1 MTHAVPAA
9 TPVAGPALDHALDA
23 SLDTPCPAS
32 ATGLAGVL
40 ARRISPAT
48 ALLAVLVG
56 ATILRIAFAAATGLG
71 NDESYTVVTSRAVA
85 LSYFDH
91 PPMAWWLARFAAWL
105 TGSEAPA
112 VVRAPFIVFSALS
125 TVLMYRLTA
134 RLFDPWAGVL
144 AALMMAC
151 APVLGVT
158 SASWVLPDGPLIA
171 FLLAGTL
178 VLARVL
184 FEPDAHP
191 AGWLLA
197 GLLGGLAML
206 SKYHGVF
213 FFAGTLLFLVTS
225 PRHRFW
231 LGRVW
236 PYAGAL
242 VALAVVSPV
251 LIWNIQNDF
260 ISLSF
265 QAGRAAAARFH
276 PVMPLVV
283 IGGIALFLTP
293 WIWVGLVVA
302 AARAVLCHL
311 RAPYGLS
318 RGAARSWLLV
328 CIGCGPVLL
337 FPLVAAWSPAKPFF
351 HWAAPGYL
359 MLFPLLGRMM
369 AQRWP
374 HHVATRRWA
383 FGSAIFVAT
392 VMVAVMALARVPT
405 LAAYGP
411 ATPRD
416 PLRELATWSDL
427 ASAFR
432 QQGLTMERTPFVVT
446 RIWHEGGKVG
456 YALGES
462 WPIACIGDDCRGFR
476 ITHVEEDH
484 VGEDAVIV
492 VPAPARPEDLAQIQ
506 SHFARLEPLVT
517 VDLRHAGAFVG
528 TVTIQIGRSYSR

>member
-9 TPVAGPALDHALDA
+9 TPVAGAALNPTLDA

-32 ATGLAGVL
+32 TTGLAKAL
-40 ARRISPAT
+40 PRRISPAI
-48 ALLAVLVG
+48 ALLAILVG
-56 ATILRIAFAAATGLG
+56 ATVLRIAFAAATGLG

-85 LSYFDH
+85 MSYFDH
-91 PPMAWWLARFAAWL
+91 PPMAWWLARLSAWL
-105 TGSEAPA
+105 MGSEAPA
-112 VVRAPFIVFSALS
+112 VVRAPFLVFSALS
-125 TVLMYRLTA
+125 TFLMYRLTT

-171 FLLAGTL
+171 FLLAATL

-213 FFAGTLLFLVTS
+213 FFAGTVLFLLTS

-231 LGRVW
+231 LGRAW

-251 LIWNIQNDF
+251 VIWNIQNDF

-265 QAGRAAAARFH
+265 QASRAAAARFQ

-293 WIWVGLVVA
+293 WIWVGLVA
-302 AARAVLCHL
+302 AAVRAVRAHL
-311 RAPYGLS
+311 RSPRGPS
-318 RGAARSWLLV
+318 RRAARSWLLV
-328 CIGCGPVLL
+328 CIGCGPMLL

-359 MLFPLLGRMM
+359 MLFPLLGHLM

-374 HHVATRRWA
+374 RHPATRRWA

-392 VMVAVMALARVPT
+392 VMVAVMVLAQVPT

-411 ATPRD
+411 GTPRD

-427 ASAFR
+427 ASAFQ
-432 QQGLTMERTPFVVT
+432 QQGLTLERTPFVVS

-456 YALGES
+456 YALGDG

-476 ITHVEEDH
+476 VTHVEEDH
-484 VGEDAVIV
+484 VGDDAIIV
-492 VPAPARPEDLAQIQ
+492 VPAPARPEDLAQIR
-506 SHFARLEPLVT
+506 SHFTRLEPLAT
-517 VDLRHAGAFVG
+517 IDLRHAGAAVG
-528 TVTIQIGRSYSR
+528 TVSILIGRRYSR

>member
-1 MTHAVPAA
+1 MTHAASA
-9 TPVAGPALDHALDA
+9 PVAGAALDQTLDA
-23 SLDTPCPAS
+23 ALDTPCPAS
-32 ATGLAGVL
+32 ETGHAFALP
-40 ARRISPAT
+40 RRISPTT
-48 ALLAVLVG
+48 ALLAILVG
-56 ATILRIAFAAATGLG
+56 ATALRIAFAAATGLG

-91 PPMAWWLARFAAWL
+91 PPMAWWLARASAWL
-105 TGSEAPA
+105 MGTEAPMA
-112 VVRAPFIVFSALS
+112 VRAPFLVFSALS
-125 TVLMYRLTA
+125 TFLMYRLTA
-134 RLFDPWAGVL
+134 RLFGPWAGVL

-158 SASWVLPDGPLIA
+158 SATWVLPDGPLIA

-184 FEPDAHP
+184 FEPDASP

-213 FFAGTLLFLVTS
+213 FFAGTFLFLLTS

-242 VALAVVSPV
+242 VALAVASPV

-260 ISLSF
+260 ISLGF
-265 QAGRAAAARFH
+265 QAGRAAAARFQ

-293 WIWVGLVVA
+293 WIWVGLVAA
-302 AARAVLCHL
+302 AARAVRTHL
-311 RAPYGLS
+311 RSPRGHS
-318 RGAARSWLLV
+318 RSAARSWLLV
-328 CIGCGPVLL
+328 CIGAGPVLL
-337 FPLVAAWSPAKPFF
+337 FPLVAAWSPSKPFF

-359 MLFPLLGRMM
+359 MLFPLLGHMM

-374 HHVATRRWA
+374 RHAATRRWA
-383 FGSAIFVAT
+383 IGSALFVAT
-392 VMVAVMALARVPT
+392 VMVAIMALAQVPT

-411 ATPRD
+411 GTPRD

-427 ASAFR
+427 AAAFR
-432 QQGLTMERTPFVVT
+432 KQGLSVERTPFVVS
-446 RIWHEGGKVG
+446 RIWHEGGKIG
-456 YALGES
+456 YALGED
-462 WPIACIGDDCRGFR
+462 WPVACIGDDCRGFR
-476 ITHVEEDH
+476 VTHVEEAH

-492 VPAPARPEDLAQIQ
+492 VPAPARPEDLAQIR
-506 SHFARLEPLVT
+506 SHFARLEPLAT
-517 VDLRHAGAFVG
+517 LDLHHAGAAVG
-528 TVTIQIGRSYSR
+528 TVAILIGRAYRR